1 MLITMILMACFRES
15 EKMLVFLMIGITICI
30 ALPLGSVLLIGSQ
43 YEQTKLYDIYSI
55 KATGTEVNGHFAIG
69 FGSIKTEQYY
79 FFYVKETDND
89 GMEYFTCE
97 KANVDYTRIVET
109 DASVPSFWKIKD
121 GIKEYSLMYVP
132 EGTVKIQFTM

>member
-1 MLITMILMACFRES
+1 MF
-15 EKMLVFLMIGITICI
+15 VFFMIGMTICI
-30 ALPLGSVLLIGSQ
+30 ILPLGSVFTIGSQ

-55 KATGTEVNGHFAIG
+55 KATDTEVNGHFAIG

-79 FFYVKETDND
+79 FFYVKKTDND

-97 KANVDYTRIVET
+97 KANVDCTRIVET

-121 GIKEYSLMYVP
+121 GIEEYSLMYVP
-132 EGTVKIQFTM
+132 EGTIKIQFTM